1 MADTSVVFNVLAKD
15 KASKVFDNIR
25 GKAAVAGA
33 AIGAVLAAGLAT
45 GLAGTLE
52 KSKSDALLAAQV
64 GATPEVAAKLGQ
76 VSGSLYAKGLGESI
90 QDSTNAIKGVI
101 QNALVPSDA
110 SNAAIEAVSSKVM
123 TLGAVMTEESDKVSA
138 AVSTMLKTGMAKSAE
153 EAFDVL
159 TRGTQ
164 QGVNKQ
170 QDLLDTFTEYPV
182 IFRQLGLDA
191 TTSMGLLSQAVA
203 GGARNSDVAA
213 DALKEFAIRAQD
225 GSKTSAEA
233 FKALGLNAKSMTQA
247 VAAGGPKATA
257 ALGSVLD
264 KLRGIK
270 DPAQRAQIAVGLF
283 GTKSEDMQKALLSM
297 DTSKAVGQLGNVAGA
312 ADAAGKTLEQ
322 SAGAKLESFK
332 RRAQQA
338 LVTTLAQAI
347 PTIEKTFGWLA
358 KNSSWVVPLTAG
370 IAALA
375 GAIYTIVVAMRIWA
389 VVQTVLN
396 LSMWSWPG
404 TWIILAIIVLVAA
417 IVLIATKTTWFQ
429 TIWNTVWG
437 AIKAAAEFVFNWI
450 VGGWKWAIGMLVSG
464 VQAWWALFSGTW
476 RKVGEIAASTLNWV
490 GSKISAFVSMIKG
503 LKGKISSAASGM
515 FDGFKNAFRNGLNWI
530 ISKWNNLSFTIGGGS
545 FLGMSIPSAHFGT
558 PNIPFLAKGGTI
570 TGSGLALVG
579 ERGPELLSL
588 NRGAQVTPLTG
599 RSNSAAGSGT
609 VVLEIHSGGTAFDDA
624 IVEIIRRFVRV
635 KGRGDVQ
642 IAFGR

>member
-64 GATPEVAAKLGQ
+64 GATPAVATKLGQ

-110 SNAAIEAVSSKVM
+110 SNAAIEAVSAKVM
-123 TLGAVMTEESDKVSA
+123 TLGSVMTEESDKVSA

-164 QGVNKQ
+164 LGVNKQ

-182 IFRQLGLDA
+182 VFRQLGLNA
-191 TTSMGLLSQAVA
+191 TTSMGLLSQAIA

-225 GSKTSAEA
+225 GSKTSAAA
-233 FKALGLNAKSMTQA
+233 FKALGLDAEKMTSA

-270 DPAQRAQIAVGLF
+270 DPAERAQIAVGLF

-312 ADAAGKTLEQ
+312 ADKAGKTLEQ

-332 RRAQQA
+332 RQAQQA

-347 PTIEKTFGWLA
+347 PTIESTFGWLS
-358 KNSSWVVPLTAG
+358 KNSDWVVPLTAG

-375 GAIYTIVVAMRIWA
+375 GAIYTIVVAMRIWSA
-389 VVQTVLN
+389 VQVVLN
-396 LSMWSWPG
+396 LALWSSPV
-404 TWIILAIIVLVAA
+404 TWIVLAIVALVAA

-429 TIWNTVWG
+429 TIWNTAWG
-437 AIKAAAEFVFNWI
+437 AIKAAASAVFNWI
-450 VGGWKWAIGMLVSG
+450 VSAWNNAIGFLAS
-464 VQAWWALFSGTW
+464 ALLSWSSTFSSTW
-476 RKVGEIAASTLNWV
+476 GKVREVASSTLNWITDKI
-490 GSKISAFVSMIKG
+490 GSFVNMIKG
-503 LKGKISSAASGM
+503 LPGRISSAASGM
-515 FDGFKNAFRNGLNWI
+515 FDGLKNAFRNGVNWI

-545 FLGMSIPSAHFGT
+545 FMGMNIPHASMGT
-558 PNIPFLAKGGTI
+558 PDIPFLAKGGTI
-570 TGSGLALVG
+570 TASGLAIVG
-579 ERGPELLSL
+579 ENGPELLSL
-588 NRGAQVTPLTG
+588 NRGAQVTPLTTTAG
-599 RSNSAAGSGT
+599 RAKEPESK
-609 VVLEIHSGGTAFDDA
+609 SGGNTYNIEVKSYSD
-624 IVEIIRRFVRV
+624 RFSFSQVMSDLAM
-635 KGRGDVQ
+635 RGVH
-642 IAFGR
+642 